1 MPDKNIEKAKK
12 LFLEKGLTY
21 AAIATKLGVS
31 SRTVERWSNKGDW
44 KLLRAAEEL
53 ASVALAEEVSSELAK
68 PIPAKSVRV
77 AMKGF
82 DRNEI
87 FEMAI
92 ATLHSAAP
100 EAGIKSQEAAY
111 GQLIKILQVQQ
122 QMEHQDRVAEIEV
135 ELKRLQ
141 LEKQRYEVQAARL
154 KAYPPDIDAWVDLTV
169 EYKQDVPTLMRAI
182 LARTQQIG

>member
-21 AAIATKLGVS
+21 AAIATKLGIS
-31 SRTVERWSNKGDW
+31 SRTVERWSSKGDW
-44 KLLRAAEEL
+44 KLIKDTEEL

-92 ATLHSAAP
+92 ASLHEKAP
-100 EAGIKSQEAAY
+100 EAVIKSQEAAY
-111 GQLIKILQVQQ
+111 GQLIKIMQAQQ
-122 QMEHQDRVAEIEV
+122 QMEHQDRIAEIEV
-135 ELKRLQ
+135 ELKQLQ
-141 LEKQRYEVQAARL
+141 LEKQRYEVEAARL
-154 KAYPPDIDAWVDLTV
+154 KAHPVDINAWVDLV
-169 EYKQDVPTLMRAI
+169 AEYGMDMPTLMRAI
-182 LARTQQIG
+182 KARALELG

>member
-44 KLLRAAEEL
+44 KSLRAAEEL

-77 AMKGF
+77 AMKGL

-92 ATLHSAAP
+92 ASLHEKAP
-100 EAGIKSQEAAY
+100 EAVIKSQEAAY
-111 GQLIKILQVQQ
+111 GQLVKIMIAQQ
-122 QMEHQDRVAEIEV
+122 QMEQSDRMADIEV
-135 ELKRLQ
+135 ELKQLQ
-141 LEKQRYEVQAARL
+141 LEKERYDVEIKRRQAH
-154 KAYPPDIDAWVDLTV
+154 PPDMAALFDMVIALGIDPAEFVRQT
-169 EYKQDVPTLMRAI
+169 RAYFEQ
-182 LARTQQIG
+182 LE